1 VEGAKRRKGRVL
13 PVTSERAVSLQ
24 RVALDI
30 ADVLREE
37 GFSVMDP
44 MLYPD
49 AVKFTELARARQFQA
64 TYIVMAFDT
73 IWAIPFFY
81 LGYRAKADGMRYVWY
96 ATVEG
101 RVRRTG
107 HEDWVFR
114 ELEYVAVSRY
124 VARKLGEAGARV
136 RAIVHH
142 GVDTQEAFVQAHLG
156 PAVRRGLGLSEKDFA
171 VGYLAGAYAR
181 KGHDL
186 FAAVIKEVAQ
196 RDPTIK
202 FFVVTA
208 PQALENYAGAPNTQ
222 VLTNFGQKPR
232 EWVWGFY
239 HALDLYA
246 HPALAEGFGL
256 PVLEAMAC
264 LPAGSKVFTESGLK
278 NIEDVSVG
286 ERVLTHRGR
295 LRRVTRTFRRW
306 YSGYL
311 VKITPYG
318 SPSVYLTPEHP
329 VLVEPWSGWRNFVP
343 ARRGYFRR
351 PYAYNWKPAGEV
363 RRGDI
368 VVFPYIRTHPEYQA
382 EPCKRGRRKYD
393 LLRFDT
399 GLETDG
405 ERVWYESGY
414 SPKTGELCKYS
425 RFIPWEGDLA
435 FLMGLYIA
443 EGSVNEG
450 AVEFAFGGDEEN
462 LARKCAVLLK
472 KYFGVEP
479 LIDDRRG
486 RGRNV
491 IRVVASGRI
500 LRQFFT
506 KTCGEGA
513 RNKRI
518 PPEFLY
524 GSKDVL
530 RALVEGMWAGD
541 GSLVGNRASYAT
553 RSYELALQLRA
564 ALIRLGLKP
573 TLQINQRCSGTD
585 CYVNYVVGNT
595 RNRVHSNKSW
605 LYRSGL
611 GIEVKSVELV
621 PFEGWVYNLE
631 VEEDNSYVTEGF
643 AVHNCGKPVVHAD
656 YDPLSEITT
665 PETSFRV
672 PVIDIRYADD
682 PYHLKTGIDYEH
694 HVYDPVEFAEAIL
707 QAKEEVLRRREEL
720 AQACFERAKEFDKR
734 KTYKEIAAMLG
745 G

>member
-1 VEGAKRRKGRVL
+1 MRVL
-13 PVTSERAVSLQ
+13 PVVPPRSPSFQAVAEDVCS
-24 RVALDI
+24 
-30 ADVLREE
+30 VLRER
-37 GFSVMDP
+37 GFEVLEPLQETDAVKMAEID
-44 MLYPD
+44 PD
-49 AVKFTELARARQFQA
+49 AVL
-64 TYIVMAFDT
+64 IVMAFDT
-73 IWAIPFFY
+73 VWALGHFY
-81 LGYRAKADGMRYVWY
+81 MAYRAKADGRGY
-96 ATVEG
+96 AFYTVVEG
-101 RVRRTG
+101 RVVRTPG
-107 HEDWVFR
+107 SEWVFR
-114 ELEYVAVSRY
+114 ELEFVAASNY
-124 VARKLGEAGARV
+124 VARKLREAGARV
-136 RAIVHH
+136 RAVIHH
-142 GVDTQEAFVQAHLG
+142 GVDVGEARTAREG
-156 PAVRRGLGLSEKDFA
+156 GLSLRRSLGFSGSDFV
-171 VGYLAGAYAR
+171 VGYFASDVAR
-181 KGHDL
+181 KGHPL
-186 FAAVIKEVAQ
+186 FAEVARIVAE
-196 RDPTIK
+196 RDRSVK
-202 FFVVTA
+202 FLVLTGGTA
-208 PQALENYAGAPNTQ
+208 PEHYKGLGNVLVVPRFGA
-222 VLTNFGQKPR
+222 VPR
-232 EWVWGFY
+232 GGMWRYY

-246 HPALAEGFGL
+246 QASLAEGFGL
-256 PVLEAMAC
+256 PALEAMAC

-318 SPSVYLTPEHP
+318 SPPVYLTPEHP

-343 ARRGYFRR
+343 ARRGYFK
-351 PYAYNWKPAGEV
+351 PPHAYNWKPAGEV

-393 LLRFDT
+393 LLRLDT

-414 SPKTGELCKYS
+414 SPKTGELRKYP
-425 RFIPWEGDLA
+425 RFIPWERDLA

-443 EGSVNEG
+443 EGSVNEE
-450 AVEFAFGGDEEN
+450 AVEFVFGGGEEN
-462 LARKCAVLLK
+462 LARKCATLLK

-491 IRVVASGRI
+491 IRVIASGRI

-506 KTCGEGA
+506 KTCGKGA

-530 RALVEGMWAGD
+530 GALVEGMWAGD
-541 GSLVGNRASYAT
+541 GSLVGNRANYVT

-573 TLQINQRCSGTD
+573 TLQISQRSSDTD
-585 CYVNYVVGNT
+585 YYVNYIVGNT

-643 AVHNCGKPVVHAD
+643 AVHNCGKAVVHAD
-656 YDPLSEITT
+656 FEPLTEITT

-672 PVIDIRYADD
+672 PVAEIRYEGD
-682 PYHLKTGIDYEH
+682 PTRLRCGILYEH
-694 HVYDPVEFAEAIL
+694 HYYDPREFAQAVLEA
-707 QAKEEVLRRREEL
+707 KGEVLRRRREL
-720 AQACFERAKEFDKR
+720 EKLCVRRAREFDKR
-734 KTYKEIAAMLG
+734 KLYSAFAEMLAR
-745 G
+745 